1 MLQWGKKMIEPSK
14 SNLSESVHNEYPIEA
29 RQHCS
34 HFWTPG
40 GGFNKVL
47 YWKGLP
53 WGLTPY
59 PFIHPLWKKRYPF
72 RKYSFD
78 QCYPFHIP
86 SLEHCIPWTAAKAL
100 STIWIYH
107 KIRTYSRLFHS
118 NKMHLL
124 ALVVPLPY
132 PFIYLKD
139 DKGTPFGR
147 SPPRILYRP
156 L

>member
-40 GGFNKVL
+40 GGLNKVL

-59 PFIHPLWKKRYPF
+59 PFIHHLWKKRYPF
-72 RKYSFD
+72 RLYSFD

-86 SLEHCIPWTAAKAL
+86 SLELCIPFNCCKGTVNNMNI
-100 STIWIYH
+100 SQNQF
-107 KIRTYSRLFHS
+107 SRLFHS

-147 SPPRILYRP
+147 SPPRKTV
-156 L
+156 